1 MSDMGADMVRRL
13 QADDVRLRLTETK
26 EVALIGSG
34 AAFPAS
40 PATNRLFFRTDLGW
54 WCYYDGT
61 RWLTVHEYHIPQI
74 VTNYV
79 QTAIALAGAGE
90 TALRTDFAPYF
101 TRYAIQTNAA
111 ATNNG
116 TNFWTITFRTLN
128 SARSATTTLVTFTT
142 AGDTAGAVVS
152 RDAAPS
158 TPNPA
163 NFTIAQV
170 VAQGTLAPG
179 ALTIYS
185 ASLFYRFIV
194 P

>member
-1 MSDMGADMVRRL
+1 MSELDLQRQILQMRL
-13 QADDVRLRLTETK
+13 YLERLRK
-26 EVALIGSG
+26 ADSG
-34 AAFPAS
+34 TPSGTAFPAS
-40 PATNRLFFRTDLGW
+40 PTTSFLFFRTDLGW
-54 WCYYDGT
+54 ACYYDGAQ
-61 RWLTVHEYHIPQI
+61 WLTLHEYHIPQI

-79 QTAIALAGAGE
+79 QSAIGIAGAGE

-128 SARSATTTLVTFTT
+128 SARSAATTLHSFTT
-142 AGDTAGAVVS
+142 AGDTAGVVTA
-152 RDAAPS
+152 RDG
-158 TPNPA
+158 TPGTTQAPA

-185 ASLFYRFIV
+185 ASLFYRLIV
-194 P
+194 T